1 MMRSRTRAML
11 CLLGMLVTIL
21 VAGTGASPNGIAP
34 AHEHETLSSEP
45 SHDQIP
51 TDSIYNLDSS
61 WTDQDGQRLAMPS
74 LRGRPRVVAMI
85 YTSCKYACPLIVDEM
100 KRVERELSAEER
112 ARVGFALF
120 SFDPERDSAGVLKAY
135 AAKRGL
141 DESRWR
147 LYTGTAD
154 AVLDLAAVLG
164 MQIRKEPDGEFSHS
178 TLITVLD
185 REGVIRY
192 RMRGLDQDRAPLLAA
207 LRAALEPSPTTFH
220 RGQD

>member
-1 MMRSRTRAML
+1 MTRTRTRALFCLGWML
-11 CLLGMLVTIL
+11 AVIL
-21 VAGTGASPNGIAP
+21 VVRTGGSLIGIGL
-34 AHEHETLSSEP
+34 AHEHETLAPEP
-45 SHDQIP
+45 AHDQIP

-61 WTDQDGQRLAMPS
+61 WTDQDGQRVAIPA
-74 LRGRPRVVAMI
+74 LRGTPRVVAMI
-85 YTSCKYACPLIVDEM
+85 YTSCKYECPLIVDEM
-100 KRVERELSAEER
+100 KQVEHALSVDER
-112 ARVGFALF
+112 ARVGFTLF
-120 SFDPERDSAGVLKAY
+120 SFDPERDSAAVLKAY

-185 REGVIRY
+185 RQGVIRY
-192 RMRGLDQDRAPLLAA
+192 RMRGLGQDRAPLLAA
-207 LRAALEPSPTTFH
+207 LRATLEPSPPISH
-220 RGQD
+220 RGRD